1 MMNKAR
7 WILVVFVF
15 LLTSLTLFV
24 LSATGCQ
31 EACLLTPFRLDTI
44 NEVAEGLV
52 LASIVAFFL
61 VVKPA
66 VPSWLSRPVAPHF
79 PRWLVITLAFSGVF
93 VYVLFAVV
101 DATYYSFASSYQS
114 GIAASGVWLL
124 TIVIV
129 SFRTG
134 ILNAIKIF
142 GLPAIVFSMVLL
154 LAGNYLQMTSSI
166 SNLVQWDLNLRGW
179 NYIPLVSNWSVLTI
193 ASFLLVREAGSHFQ
207 HIPAQPCNERCCP
220 ADCLC
225 GDCSLCSTNHTM
237 AKAPVPSGSMS
248 NSPPYPAPAPEPDV
262 GRPLLQQEPR
272 EPQPREPT

>member
-44 NEVAEGLV
+44 NEIAEGLV

-61 VVKPA
+61 VVKPT
-66 VPSWLSRPVAPHF
+66 VPSWLSKPVAPHF
-79 PRWLVITLAFSGVF
+79 PRWLVVTLALSGVF

-114 GIAASGVWLL
+114 GIAAFAVWLV
-124 TIVIV
+124 TNVIV

-134 ILNAIKIF
+134 VIKAVKIF

-154 LAGNYLQMTSSI
+154 LAANYLQMTSSI
-166 SNLVQWDLNLRGW
+166 SNLIQWDLNLRGW

-225 GDCSLCSTNHTM
+225 GDCSLCSTSRSVGN
-237 AKAPVPSGSMS
+237 APVSSG
-248 NSPPYPAPAPEPDV
+248 
-262 GRPLLQQEPR
+262 
-272 EPQPREPT
+272 